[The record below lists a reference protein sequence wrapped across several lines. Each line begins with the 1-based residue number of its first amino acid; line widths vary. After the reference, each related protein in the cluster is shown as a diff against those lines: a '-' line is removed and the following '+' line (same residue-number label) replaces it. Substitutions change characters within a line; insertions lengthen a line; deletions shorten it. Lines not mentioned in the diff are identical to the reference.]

1 MDTPFIVNGKPFFVL
16 GGQVHNSSSYG
27 LPAMQAAWPALA
39 ALKAN
44 TAEVPVYWEQVEPQ
58 EGVFSFAHLDDI
70 ILEARQRDLHLVLLW
85 FATWKN
91 GNMQYAPGWVKAD
104 PARFPRVVTPAGNSI
119 WVLSSHAA
127 TNMAADRSAFCQLM
141 SHLKDFDG
149 ETGTVIAIQIENEPG
164 ILGSVRDHSPL
175 AEEEFTGMVPPE
187 LINALLE
194 TDESPV
200 KETWLE
206 QENEEI
212 VTDWAHAFGD
222 KAGEYFSVWS
232 IAHYIDAI
240 AEAGKEIYN
249 LPMYVNVWLAEN
261 GWRRPGSDYP
271 SGGAVSHLVDLWKW
285 AAPHVDLIA
294 PDIYIADSAVYRQV
308 CAAYSRPDNPL
319 FVPESG
325 GFLANAIHL
334 FEAIANH
341 HAIGYAIFGV
351 ESLLT
356 ADGSVK
362 PNARQAV
369 ESFHFVEAA
378 LPLIERFHKTGNIYA
393 VGQHEFMTEQLFDFG
408 AYWGMARFQSGDYF
422 NPPDKEE
429 RGRGLIFLAGANEF
443 YLVGAGYSLML
454 KEKAGE
460 IEEFSKPHDR
470 FDGHMTHYLS
480 VEEGHFAADGSWVVD
495 RRRNGDEIGSGLW
508 VTPNTGV
515 VHAVL
520 TNA

>member
-1 MDTPFIVNGKPFFVL
+1 MDTPFIVNGQPFFIL
-16 GGQVHNSSSYG
+16 GGQVHNSSGYG
-27 LPAMQAAWPALA
+27 LPAMQAAWPALT

-58 EGVFSFAHLDDI
+58 EGIFTFAHLDDI
-70 ILEARQRDLHLVLLW
+70 IQAARQRDLHLVLLW

-104 PARFPRVVTPAGNSI
+104 PARFPRVVTPAGSTL
-119 WVLSSHAA
+119 WVLSSHSAA
-127 TNMAADRSAFCQLM
+127 NLDADRRAFCQLI
-141 SHLKDFDG
+141 SHLKDFDAS
-149 ETGTVIAIQIENEPG
+149 TGTVIAIQIENEPG
-164 ILGSVRDHSPL
+164 ILGSVRDHSPQAD
-175 AEEEFTGMVPPE
+175 AEFAGPVPLE
-187 LINALLE
+187 LINTLFE
-194 TDESPV
+194 TDDSPV
-200 KETWLE
+200 KTAWLLTGPKE
-206 QENEEI
+206 KD
-212 VTDWAHAFGD
+212 VAWAAAFGE
-222 KAGEYFSVWS
+222 KAGEYFSAWS

-240 AEAGKEIYN
+240 AAAGKKIYD

-271 SGGAVSHLVDLWKW
+271 SGGAASQVVDLWKW
-285 AAPHVDLIA
+285 AASHIDLIA
-294 PDIYIADSAVYRQV
+294 PDIYITDSRVYRRV
-308 CAAYSRPDNPL
+308 RRAYTRPDNPL

-325 GFLANAIHL
+325 GTPSNSLL
-334 FEAIANH
+334 MFEAIAQS

-351 ESLLT
+351 ESLLA

-362 PNARQAV
+362 PGAKLAV
-369 ESFHFVEAA
+369 ESFRCLASA
-378 LPLIERFHKTGNIYA
+378 LPLITRFHKTGSIYA

-408 AYWGMARFQSGDYF
+408 AYWGMARFQTGDYF

-429 RGRGLIFLAGANEF
+429 RGRGLIFLAGENEF

-454 KEKAGE
+454 KEKTGE
-460 IEEFSKPHDR
+460 VEEFSKPHDR

-495 RRRNGDEIGSGLW
+495 HRRNGDEVGNGLW
-508 VTPNTGV
+508 VTLNTGV